1 MTATTP
7 AALRTV
13 ESFLNSVDAE
23 VPSDEFAD
31 VDTFRGWLTGQGFAD
46 DTATAADL
54 ELARALRAEL
64 RAEVDTHH
72 DGTDRDRSTLDA
84 LAARVPLTVRFAA
97 DGSARPAPT
106 TSGGVTG
113 LLGEVLAAVSLATHD
128 GTWSRLKICPAS
140 DCRWV
145 YYDVSRNSSR
155 RWCAMR
161 TCGNRNKTR
170 TYRRRAATS

>member
-1 MTATTP
+1 MTVTTP

-23 VPSDEFAD
+23 AQTDELAD
-31 VDTFRGWLTGQGFAD
+31 LGTFRRWLTGEGFAD

-54 ELARALRAEL
+54 ELARAVRTEL

-72 DGTDRDRSTLDA
+72 DGTDRDRGTLDA
-84 LAARVPLTVRFAA
+84 LAARVPLAVRFAP
-97 DGSARPAPT
+97 DGTARPAPT
-106 TSGGVTG
+106 AGGVTG

-128 GTWSRLKICPAS
+128 GTWLRLKICPAT
-140 DCRWV
+140 DCRWA

-155 RWCAMR
+155 RWCTMR
-161 TCGNRNKTR
+161 TCGNRSKTR
-170 TYRRRAATS
+170 AYRRRTGTG